1 MEKKNV
7 NRTRIIKCRLT
18 LQEYQILEKK
28 WKTTA
33 CNKLSEYIRKC
44 LFEKP
49 ITTFYRNKSE
59 DDGLAELSRLRTE
72 LNQIGNNFNQA
83 VKRLNTTGNSDE
95 FRSWATSYEL
105 ERRVLSNKVD
115 EIKKHM
121 QKMVERW
128 LQ

>member
-28 WKTTA
+28 WKATA
-33 CNKLSEYIRKC
+33 CNKLSEFIRKR
-44 LFEKP
+44 LFDKP

-59 DDGLAELSRLRTE
+59 DDGLAELARLRTE
-72 LNQIGNNFNQA
+72 LNHIGNNFNQA
-83 VKRLNTTGNSDE
+83 VRRLNTTGNSDE
-95 FRSWATSYEL
+95 FRRWIAGFEL
-105 ERRVLSNKVD
+105 ERRMLSNKVE